1 MGHYLIYLYSFLT
14 IAVFAFA
21 LEINKRWK
29 SIFFNSFVLT
39 VLVVAAVLLGFH
51 IPYETYMEGN
61 TPLNELLG
69 VSIVALAVPLYEQ
82 LRQISQRWKG
92 ILFITISASLLSMFS
107 GAVLALLLG
116 ANPQI
121 VATVLP
127 KSVTTPIAMAISES
141 LGGIPSVAAVGV
153 LIAGLQGSVLGL
165 LVLRKLKI
173 KHAEA
178 LGLAIGSISHALG
191 TVSCMEMDQKAGSYS
206 SIALVLCGII
216 TSILA
221 PVMFKLIYLVAT

>member
-1 MGHYLIYLYSFLT
+1 MNMLIYLYSALT
-14 IAVFAFA
+14 LAVFAFA

-29 SIFFNSFVLT
+29 SLLFNSFVLT
-39 VLVVAAVLLGFH
+39 VLMLSAILLSAQ
-51 IPYETYMEGN
+51 IPYEQYMAGN
-61 TPLNELLG
+61 RPINALLG

-82 LRQISQRWKG
+82 LRQISQRWKS
-92 ILFITISASLLSMFS
+92 ILFITLSASVLSMFS

-116 ANPQI
+116 ADPQI
-121 VATVLP
+121 VATILP
-127 KSVTTPIAMAISES
+127 KSVTTPIAMAISEG

-153 LIAGLQGSVLGL
+153 IIAGLQGSVLGL

-173 KHAEA
+173 KHPEA

-191 TVSCMEMDQKAGSYS
+191 TVSCMESDPKAGGYS
-206 SIALVLCGII
+206 SIALVLCGIM

-221 PVMFKLIYLVAT
+221 PIMFKLVYLMTA